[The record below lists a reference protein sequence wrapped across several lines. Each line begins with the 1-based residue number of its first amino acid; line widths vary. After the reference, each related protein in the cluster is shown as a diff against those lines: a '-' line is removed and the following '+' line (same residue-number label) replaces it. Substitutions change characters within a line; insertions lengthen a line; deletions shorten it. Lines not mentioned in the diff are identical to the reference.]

1 MTEVDENSK
10 ESEKNGINKMKEI
23 IKKKMK
29 KLKQKSSSNDIVNSE

>member
-10 ESEKNGINKMKEI
+10 ESERNGINKMKEI

-29 KLKQKSSSNDIVNSE
+29 ELKQKSSSNDIVNSE